1 MAKCYRRRRT
11 IPRLN
16 VKSIRTSMSGYG
28 QPPLGH
34 HQTVNVC
41 IEVETE
47 SLGAKKFF
55 VVADRTLRHMGTE
68 TKAMV
73 TVQ

>member
-1 MAKCYRRRRT
+1 
-11 IPRLN
+11 
-16 VKSIRTSMSGYG
+16 MSGYG

>member
-1 MAKCYRRRRT
+1 MAKRYRRRRT

-28 QPPLGH
+28 QSPLGH
-34 HQTVNVC
+34 HQIVNIR
-41 IEVETE
+41 IEVETK